1 MVYIYKV
8 YLHGDHSGVCV
19 CVRYNSCSWFFLTI
33 VILVYVI
40 VCTQHKYCSWFF
52 SYDYH
57 SGVCHCLYAAQ
68 ILFMIFSYDCHSGVC
83 NCLYAAQIL
92 FMICSYDCHSGVYNC
107 LYTAQILFMIFSYDY
122 HFGVND
128 NLIVSGKCC
137 KKSFSTFLLK
147 SSFSLMR
154 ERQEKNL
161 QFRKWRHS
169 HQHKTFVER

>member
-1 MVYIYKV
+1 MEPYLIRGNIPNKFSTNDIYN
-8 YLHGDHSGVCV
+8 LHVKILHAKF
-19 CVRYNSCSWFFLTI
+19 CSF
-33 VILVYVI
+33 
-40 VCTQHKYCSWFF
+40 CMEF
-52 SYDYH
+52 SHDKLAVLHISYYT
-57 SGVCHCLYAAQ
+57 
-68 ILFMIFSYDCHSGVC
+68 MFSYDCHSGVC